1 MDQPLLERVSQ
12 ADKVVDTHVGEP
24 EFAAI
29 RRLPVVGIGASA
41 GGLEAIEEL
50 FRHMPSD
57 TGMTF
62 VMVQHLDPNHK
73 SILSELIARFTTMLV
88 SEATSGKVI
97 QPNHIYVIPPN
108 RDLDLLNGTLQL
120 IAPVGPRHLRL
131 SIDHF
136 FRSLAL
142 DQGPN
147 AVCIVLSGAGSDG
160 SLGLRAIK
168 GEGGVALVQIPE
180 TAAYDSMPR
189 SALATGLADAVLA
202 PREIGPWL
210 SAYARHF
217 PPPGSAEA
225 ALRELESGPEADK
238 LFTLVRNHTGY
249 DFSLYKEGT
258 IGRRIERRM
267 AVNRVNSLAD
277 YIPMLQQN
285 PAEIDRLWKDF
296 LISVTQFFR
305 NQKAMEALDE
315 KALQALVSNRLAGQ
329 PIRIWVPGC
338 STGEEAYSLAML
350 VQERLERLGLP
361 LNLQVFATDIDQ
373 DALQI
378 ARMAVYPQSVAADV
392 PAHYL
397 RRHFLRHPQGFQM
410 AKALRGSIVFAR
422 HDITRDPPFSRMDLV
437 SCRNLLIYLRP
448 PLQERVLD
456 TLTYAL
462 KPQGVLF
469 LGISESIGKFS
480 HLYETLDRRARIF
493 RRTGLSVPGIRSS
506 QWVPRRLLNE
516 RGEDIVPSRDPG
528 ESELKYLTESALLK
542 EHTPVCVI
550 VDERYQVLYV
560 HGHAGRYLEP
570 AVGRASMYILKMA
583 RDGLR
588 NDLAGALRE
597 VASSGN
603 LCRIESLRV
612 KSDESERLVNL
623 TVRQFPG
630 EHPKVGAFMVLFEDA
645 GPLPQQTNEQTRDPV
660 DLLHGADRLVWLE
673 KELAVNRES
682 LQNANEELET
692 SNEELQSTV
701 EELQS
706 SNEELMTSQEELSS
720 INEELLTVN
729 VELEDKIRQ
738 LEATSD
744 DLENLLQCTELGTIF
759 LDVDLRVRRFTPAAT
774 KVINLLEADI
784 GRPVEHI
791 VHKLEYTALI
801 ADAEQ
806 VLDTLQR
813 KTVEVRGTDGVWYSL
828 RITAYRTGNNAVG
841 GVVLTFV
848 DRTDYM
854 LAEQRFHQL
863 LESVPDAMILS
874 NNIGEIV
881 QVNRHAERLFGYE
894 PGNMIGLPLDS
905 LLPERF
911 RERHQENR
919 LQFYRKPLAR
929 PMGRPGLQLF
939 ALRADGNEFPADIA
953 IGPIPGYYD
962 QMYVATVRDIGTRRC
977 QEFSLARANK
987 MFYVFA
993 NWTQAHYLSSDK
1005 MGRSLEL
1012 LCRNLVSVEGCSRC
1026 WICLDDTAPGMGLTL
1041 IAHGGFASTESTLP
1055 EPDWIDPG
1063 YGLTPLVIRR
1073 LVDKGVTDKLRQA
1086 AFGWG
1091 CNSILSIPMMAA
1103 DRRVGVLVVCS
1114 MASDAFSVDEVS
1126 LWQTLSSSLAAT
1138 LAMLPH
1144 SSLASKGS

>member
-338 STGEEAYSLAML
+338 STGEEAYSLGRRSL
-350 VQERLERLGLP
+350 
-361 LNLQVFATDIDQ
+361 FAR
-373 DALQI
+373 DAGSRA
-378 ARMAVYPQSVAADV
+378 ARTTGSPIEPSG
-392 PAHYL
+392 
-397 RRHFLRHPQGFQM
+397 LRHGHRSGCV
-410 AKALRGSIVFAR
+410 ANRSYG
-422 HDITRDPPFSRMDLV
+422 
-437 SCRNLLIYLRP
+437 
-448 PLQERVLD
+448 
-456 TLTYAL
+456 
-462 KPQGVLF
+462 
-469 LGISESIGKFS
+469 
-480 HLYETLDRRARIF
+480 
-493 RRTGLSVPGIRSS
+493 GLSAK
-506 QWVPRRLLNE
+506 RRGGCTRPLSATPFPPA
-516 RGEDIVPSRDPG
+516 PSRIPNG
-528 ESELKYLTESALLK
+528 QGSA
-542 EHTPVCVI
+542 
-550 VDERYQVLYV
+550 
-560 HGHAGRYLEP
+560 
-570 AVGRASMYILKMA
+570 
-583 RDGLR
+583 
-588 NDLAGALRE
+588 
-597 VASSGN
+597 
-603 LCRIESLRV
+603 RV
-612 KSDESERLVNL
+612 
-623 TVRQFPG
+623 
-630 EHPKVGAFMVLFEDA
+630 
-645 GPLPQQTNEQTRDPV
+645 
-660 DLLHGADRLVWLE
+660 
-673 KELAVNRES
+673 
-682 LQNANEELET
+682 
-692 SNEELQSTV
+692 
-701 EELQS
+701 
-706 SNEELMTSQEELSS
+706 
-720 INEELLTVN
+720 
-729 VELEDKIRQ
+729 
-738 LEATSD
+738 
-744 DLENLLQCTELGTIF
+744 
-759 LDVDLRVRRFTPAAT
+759 
-774 KVINLLEADI
+774 
-784 GRPVEHI
+784 
-791 VHKLEYTALI
+791 
-801 ADAEQ
+801 
-806 VLDTLQR
+806 
-813 KTVEVRGTDGVWYSL
+813 
-828 RITAYRTGNNAVG
+828 
-841 GVVLTFV
+841 
-848 DRTDYM
+848 
-854 LAEQRFHQL
+854 
-863 LESVPDAMILS
+863 
-874 NNIGEIV
+874 
-881 QVNRHAERLFGYE
+881 
-894 PGNMIGLPLDS
+894 
-905 LLPERF
+905 
-911 RERHQENR
+911 
-919 LQFYRKPLAR
+919 
-929 PMGRPGLQLF
+929 
-939 ALRADGNEFPADIA
+939 
-953 IGPIPGYYD
+953 
-962 QMYVATVRDIGTRRC
+962 
-977 QEFSLARANK
+977 
-987 MFYVFA
+987 
-993 NWTQAHYLSSDK
+993 
-1005 MGRSLEL
+1005 
-1012 LCRNLVSVEGCSRC
+1012 
-1026 WICLDDTAPGMGLTL
+1026 
-1041 IAHGGFASTESTLP
+1041 
-1055 EPDWIDPG
+1055 
-1063 YGLTPLVIRR
+1063 
-1073 LVDKGVTDKLRQA
+1073 
-1086 AFGWG
+1086 
-1091 CNSILSIPMMAA
+1091 NSIRAP
-1103 DRRVGVLVVCS
+1103 RYH
-1114 MASDAFSVDEVS
+1114 
-1126 LWQTLSSSLAAT
+1126 
-1138 LAMLPH
+1138 P
-1144 SSLASKGS
+1144 

>member
-570 AVGRASMYILKMA
+570 AVGRAQHVHPQ
-583 RDGLR
+583 DG
-588 NDLAGALRE
+588 
-597 VASSGN
+597 
-603 LCRIESLRV
+603 
-612 KSDESERLVNL
+612 
-623 TVRQFPG
+623 P
-630 EHPKVGAFMVLFEDA
+630 
-645 GPLPQQTNEQTRDPV
+645 
-660 DLLHGADRLVWLE
+660 
-673 KELAVNRES
+673 
-682 LQNANEELET
+682 
-692 SNEELQSTV
+692 
-701 EELQS
+701 
-706 SNEELMTSQEELSS
+706 
-720 INEELLTVN
+720 
-729 VELEDKIRQ
+729 
-738 LEATSD
+738 
-744 DLENLLQCTELGTIF
+744 
-759 LDVDLRVRRFTPAAT
+759 
-774 KVINLLEADI
+774 
-784 GRPVEHI
+784 
-791 VHKLEYTALI
+791 
-801 ADAEQ
+801 
-806 VLDTLQR
+806 
-813 KTVEVRGTDGVWYSL
+813 
-828 RITAYRTGNNAVG
+828 
-841 GVVLTFV
+841 
-848 DRTDYM
+848 
-854 LAEQRFHQL
+854 
-863 LESVPDAMILS
+863 
-874 NNIGEIV
+874 
-881 QVNRHAERLFGYE
+881 
-894 PGNMIGLPLDS
+894 
-905 LLPERF
+905 
-911 RERHQENR
+911 
-919 LQFYRKPLAR
+919 
-929 PMGRPGLQLF
+929 
-939 ALRADGNEFPADIA
+939 
-953 IGPIPGYYD
+953 
-962 QMYVATVRDIGTRRC
+962 
-977 QEFSLARANK
+977 
-987 MFYVFA
+987 
-993 NWTQAHYLSSDK
+993 
-1005 MGRSLEL
+1005 
-1012 LCRNLVSVEGCSRC
+1012 
-1026 WICLDDTAPGMGLTL
+1026 
-1041 IAHGGFASTESTLP
+1041 
-1055 EPDWIDPG
+1055 
-1063 YGLTPLVIRR
+1063 
-1073 LVDKGVTDKLRQA
+1073 
-1086 AFGWG
+1086 
-1091 CNSILSIPMMAA
+1091 
-1103 DRRVGVLVVCS
+1103 
-1114 MASDAFSVDEVS
+1114 
-1126 LWQTLSSSLAAT
+1126 
-1138 LAMLPH
+1138 
-1144 SSLASKGS
+1144 